1 MKPFKLGISL
11 SGGGSRG
18 LTHIGVLK
26 ALEEMGIHFDCLCG
40 VSAGAFVGAFYAGG
54 YTPDQMIAFAKKEKF
69 SKLFGWDWI
78 KLGITHNEYIAKV
91 ILQYFP
97 EDTLE
102 SLQKPLLVGAANLNT
117 GSLDFFNKGSLSQ
130 IVRASCSI
138 PVLFSPV
145 LIGQDLYLDGG
156 IINNM
161 PCKILKEQCEY
172 VVGVN
177 LVPFNEK
184 RSFDFKNLP
193 DITSRVLELSIWTKV
208 QEDLAFCDLIL
219 EPKGIEQTGFFE
231 FKRVQ
236 HYIDLGYT
244 TTMDQRAVICTAL
257 EKYL

>member
-1 MKPFKLGISL
+1 MKPYKLGISL

-18 LTHIGVLK
+18 LAHIGVLK
-26 ALEEMGIHFDCLCG
+26 ALEELGVHFDCLCG

-54 YTPDQMIAFAKKEKF
+54 YTPDQMISFAKKEKF
-69 SKLFGWDWI
+69 SKMFGWDWI
-78 KLGITHNEYIAKV
+78 KLGISHNEYIAKV

-97 EDTLE
+97 EDSLE
-102 SLQKPLLVGAANLNT
+102 SLQKPFFIGAANLNT
-117 GSLDFFNKGSLSQ
+117 GTLDFFEKGCLSQ

-145 LIGQDLYLDGG
+145 VIDQNLYLDGG

-161 PCKILKEQCEY
+161 PCKFLKEQCDC
-172 VVGVN
+172 VVGIN

-184 RSFDFKNLP
+184 RSLDFKNLP

-231 FKRVQ
+231 FKKVQ
-236 HYIDLGYT
+236 HYIDLGYRS
-244 TTMDQRAVICTAL
+244 TMEEKELIFDAL
-257 EKYL
+257 GQYL